1 MRILGW
7 LLVILDT
14 VAKWLS
20 SKSNENDKRESIW
33 SVTESDRRRFAYLS
47 VFSFFPSLIAVSYYE
62 IWHTNFSTLQKTA
75 HIIQNIG
82 TIGVS
87 CVTLAFFLLEGV
99 EVMSLLL
106 GNARELIERK
116 KVDRER
122 KDLEKAV
129 QKFVERVEEKF
140 GTEKSVS
147 LEDIRNTAQEITSQE
162 R

>member
-1 MRILGW
+1 
-7 LLVILDT
+7 
-14 VAKWLS
+14 
-20 SKSNENDKRESIW
+20 
-33 SVTESDRRRFAYLS
+33 
-47 VFSFFPSLIAVSYYE
+47 
-62 IWHTNFSTLQKTA
+62 
-75 HIIQNIG
+75 
-82 TIGVS
+82 
-87 CVTLAFFLLEGV
+87 
-99 EVMSLLL
+99 MSLLL